1 MLILKIYRKFKYG
14 IRYSSESYISHLRK
28 IGVGIGNRTT
38 IFDPRSTIIDESRPW
53 LIKIGDD
60 VQITAGVTIL
70 THGYDWSVLKGV
82 YGEVLGSS
90 GGVEIGNN
98 VFIGMHSTILKGVH
112 IGKNVIIG
120 ANSLVNKDIPD
131 NCVAAGNP
139 CRKIM
144 DLSEYY
150 QKRKKAQLKEATE
163 LVQLYRERKGKEPD
177 ERALHE
183 FFWLFSDDPDNLPE
197 LWKHMNSLIG
207 NEALTNEVMKQHQKS
222 FNDMNDFL
230 KSIK

>member
-1 MLILKIYRKFKYG
+1 MLILEIYRKFKYG

-90 GGVEIGNN
+90 GGGGDRKQRLHWNAQYHFKRCAHRTECYYRCQ
-98 VFIGMHSTILKGVH
+98 FIS
-112 IGKNVIIG
+112 
-120 ANSLVNKDIPD
+120 
-131 NCVAAGNP
+131 
-139 CRKIM
+139 
-144 DLSEYY
+144 
-150 QKRKKAQLKEATE
+150 Q
-163 LVQLYRERKGKEPD
+163 
-177 ERALHE
+177 
-183 FFWLFSDDPDNLPE
+183 
-197 LWKHMNSLIG
+197 
-207 NEALTNEVMKQHQKS
+207 
-222 FNDMNDFL
+222 
-230 KSIK
+230 